1 MSIAN
6 INHFIGGQ
14 PAAGTSTR
22 AMDVFNPATGAVTG
36 QVALAN
42 VADVNTA
49 VAAAQAAFPAWA
61 DTPPIRRARVMFKF
75 LELVNQH
82 KDELAHLITAEHGK
96 VFTDAQGEVA
106 RGIDIIEFSCGIAQ
120 LLKGDFTDQVSTG
133 MDNWTLRQPLGVVAG
148 ITPFNFPVMVPMW
161 MFPVAIA
168 AGNTFILKP
177 SPTDPSASLLMA
189 ELFKKAGLPDGVFNV
204 VQGDK
209 EAVDALLVHPDVKAI
224 SFVGSTPIANYIYET
239 GAHFGKRVQALGG
252 AKNHMVVMPDA
263 DLDQAVDALI
273 GAAYGSAGERC
284 MAISVAVLV
293 GDVAD
298 KIMPKLIE
306 RTKALKVLNGTNLA
320 AEMGPIVTAAAHQRI
335 TGYIEA
341 GAQEGA
347 QMLVDGRV
355 FDAAQTGEG
364 CANGFWM
371 GGTLFDHVTTDMKI
385 YKEEIFGPV
394 LSCVRVPDFAQAV
407 KIINDHEF
415 GNGVS
420 CFTRDGNVARE
431 FARRIQ
437 VGMVGINVPL
447 EEEPV
452 RRHARLRRRGR
463 ALLHQAEI
471 DHAALAGEHRQG
483 RRIRD
488 ADGQISSPLRA
499 FGASP
504 AGGGTTPEARQSRFL
519 GVPGS
524 SHFTPRRMVDGRWQ
538 QRLRPC
544 PGGLEN
550 ARHVFQPD
558 RGLPVARVPAGR
570 RRACCGGRRAPGAE
584 LHLARWCH
592 PRAGDGA

>member
-1 MSIAN
+1 MTTAITHYIA
-6 INHFIGGQ
+6 GAR
-14 PAAGTSTR
+14 AAGTSPR
-22 AMDVFNPATGAVTG
+22 AQDVFNPATGAVTG
-36 QVALAN
+36 RVALAN
-42 VADVNTA
+42 AADVDTA
-49 VAAAQAAFPAWA
+49 VAAAQAAFPAWS

-106 RGIDIIEFSCGIAQ
+106 RGIDIIEFACGIPQ

-133 MDNWTLRQPLGVVAG
+133 MDNWTIRQALGVVAG

-168 AGNTFILKP
+168 AGNTFVLKP
-177 SPTDPSASLLMA
+177 SPIDPSASLFMA
-189 ELFKKAGLPDGVFNV
+189 DLLKQAGLPDGVFNV

-239 GAHFGKRVQALGG
+239 GAHHGKRVQALGG

-306 RTKALKVLNGTNLA
+306 RTQALKVLNGTNLA

-341 GAQEGA
+341 GAAEGA
-347 QMLVDGRV
+347 ELLVDGRR
-355 FDAAQTGEG
+355 FDTKQTGQGCEG
-364 CANGFWM
+364 GFWM
-371 GGTLFDHVTTDMKI
+371 GGTLFDKVTPDMRI

-394 LSCVRVPDFAQAV
+394 LSCVRVHDFAEAV
-407 KIINDHEF
+407 NLINAHEF
-415 GNGVS
+415 GNGTS

-437 VGMVGINVPL
+437 VGMVGINVPIPVPMAWQGFGGWKKSL
-447 EEEPV
+447 FGDMHAYGEEGV
-452 RRHARLRRRGR
+452 RFYTKQKSIMQRW
-463 ALLHQAEI
+463 
-471 DHAALAGEHRQG
+471 
-483 RRIRD
+483 
-488 ADGQISSPLRA
+488 
-499 FGASP
+499 
-504 AGGGTTPEARQSRFL
+504 PESI
-519 GVPGS
+519 GK
-524 SHFTPRRMVDGRWQ
+524 
-538 QRLRPC
+538 
-544 PGGLEN
+544 
-550 ARHVFQPD
+550 
-558 RGLPVARVPAGR
+558 
-570 RRACCGGRRAPGAE
+570 GAE
-584 LHLARWCH
+584 FVMPTAK
-592 PRAGDGA
+592 